1 MMYRVIRS
9 ALKKS
14 IASERK
20 TMPLENELNAICA
33 QLLTSEDLDVSHEL
47 FEKIQRENIVTR
59 ISLQGEKASVRIFAV
74 RQLYL
79 SEITPVL
86 HNFGFNIIDEV
97 AYSIEKEKKAVYINR
112 FNLKLDDPEQIKK
125 AQENIESVVSEALS
139 GEIVTRSKL
148 FSLVYK
154 QNLSIRQV
162 TLLRAVIE
170 YIDQTVLSFNYETIL
185 STLTSYDE
193 ISHLFIHY
201 FSAKFRPSIS
211 GRKQKI
217 KELEVLI
224 EESIKKVPYIMD
236 DKILK
241 ITYALFKDLIRTN
254 YYLDRDSIALKID
267 TQSFSENLKGLQ
279 PNIEA
284 FVYHPEFSGLHLRM
298 SLISRGGLRW
308 SERHE
313 DYRSEVKSLMTT
325 QEGKNSII
333 IPDGAKG
340 GFVIR
345 KEKSEITKEYFTE
358 IYSMFIHNLL
368 DLVDNRVEDKIV
380 HHDDV
385 VAYDGDD
392 SYFVVA
398 ADKGTASMSDVANAI
413 AIERGYWLGDAFAS
427 GGSNGFGHKEL
438 GITAKGSLMST
449 KRFFIEKGVDFYKD
463 TVTVVG
469 IGSMNGDVFGNG
481 MLESKAFKL
490 LAAIS
495 HKEIFIDPDPI
506 PLVAFEERQRLFIS
520 KSGGWSHYNP
530 SLISTGGGIFLRSDK
545 AIELSPEIKKM
556 LPTSK
561 KVMSGEELSRR
572 LLSMKVDLFFNG
584 GVGTYIKGADENNL
598 DIGDKQ
604 NEAVRLDASE
614 LHAEIV
620 CEGGNL
626 GFTQKARIEYALAG
640 GKINIDGID
649 NAAGVDTSDH
659 EVNLKIL
666 LNIIVEKGL
675 VERKE
680 ADKLLQS
687 LTDQVVNMVLWSNYH
702 QALAI
707 SRDEYLSRF
716 YLPDFITTIEI
727 LESQVSIF
735 KRHDFYIPKNEN
747 IRDVITKEGSI
758 VRPVLSSLLSYSKIF
773 VKNQLLE
780 SELLEESFA
789 VEYLFKYFPKSF
801 IGAYEHEISHHPLRR
816 EIMATVI
823 ADIVINLQ
831 GVTFIADYH
840 RLDPERFL
848 IKIKSYLIGNQL
860 FGANDIRYELYRN
873 DYVLHPDKQ
882 YELLNEIEHTLNF
895 STRWMVKYLNDYQ
908 IDAAHLLDYKE
919 KLFEMLGEINANG
932 TKEILPDSPEFN
944 RFFHV
949 IDYLRFAVAAIMIK
963 ENTHHSFEN
972 VAVLFYL
979 IVNEFKILE
988 MINSLDE
995 IEIVSESDK
1004 MLRHQVMQ
1012 FIEFIVVHYTQKIL
1026 AFQRIDE
1033 TPRVAFTSYVENEQE
1048 AFESIKTQIDVFMA
1062 KETKDI
1068 KAITVTVNQL
1078 MASAI

>member
-1 MMYRVIRS
+1 M
-9 ALKKS
+9 K
-14 IASERK
+14 ERK
-20 TMPLENELNAICA
+20 IMPVESELNAICA
-33 QLLTSEDLDVSHEL
+33 QLLTSEDLDVSHAL
-47 FEKIQRENIVTR
+47 FDEIQHEEIVSR
-59 ISLQGEKASVRIFAV
+59 ISLQENNAAVRIFAT

-97 AYSIEKEKKAVYINR
+97 AYTIEKEKKLVYINR
-112 FNLKLDDPEQIKK
+112 FNLQLDDAKRIKK
-125 AQENIESVVSEALS
+125 AQKNIETVLSDALS
-139 GEIVTRSKL
+139 GRVLSRCKL

-154 QNLSIRQV
+154 QNLAIRQIS
-162 TLLRAVIE
+162 LLRALIE
-170 YIDQTVLSFNYETIL
+170 YIDQAVLELNYETVL
-185 STLTSYDE
+185 HTLTSHDE
-193 ISHLFIHY
+193 IAHLFTHY
-201 FSAKFRPSIS
+201 FAMKFKPLVGDR
-211 GRKQKI
+211 QKKLREI
-217 KELEVLI
+217 EGLL
-224 EESIKKVPYIMD
+224 EESIKKVPHIMD

-241 ITYALFKDLIRTN
+241 ITYALLKDLVRTN

-267 TQSFSENLKGLQ
+267 TENFSKNLKGLQ
-279 PNIEA
+279 PKIEA

-298 SLISRGGLRW
+298 SRISRGGLRW

-313 DYRSEVKSLMTT
+313 DYRTEIKSLMVT

-340 GFVIR
+340 GFIIR
-345 KEKSEITKEYFTE
+345 REKSQITKEYFTE
-358 IYSMFIHNLL
+358 IYSAFINDLL
-368 DLVDNRVEDKIV
+368 DLVDNRIEDKIV
-380 HHDDV
+380 RDKEMV
-385 VAYDGDD
+385 VYDGDD
-392 SYFVVA
+392 PYFVVA

-438 GITAKGSLMST
+438 GITAKGAMMST
-449 KRFFIEKGVDFYKD
+449 KRFFIEKGIDFYKD
-463 TVTVVG
+463 TITVVG

-481 MLESKAFKL
+481 MLESKEFKL

-506 PLVAFEERQRLFIS
+506 PMVSFEERKRLFMS
-520 KSGGWSHYNP
+520 KNGGWGEYNK
-530 SLISTGGGIFLRSDK
+530 SLISSGGGVFLRSDK
-545 AIELSPEIKKM
+545 TIELSEPIKKM
-556 LPTSK
+556 LFTSK
-561 KVMSGEELSRR
+561 KVMSGEELSRK
-572 LLSMKVDLFFNG
+572 LLRMKVDLLFNG
-584 GVGTYIKGADENNL
+584 GVGTYIKGSDESNL

-604 NEAVRLDASE
+604 NEAVRLDAKD
-614 LHAEIV
+614 LQAQVV

-626 GFTQKARIEYALAG
+626 GFTQKARIEYALSG

-675 VERKE
+675 LERE
-680 ADKLLQS
+680 ESNKLLQS
-687 LTDQVVNMVLWSNYH
+687 MTDQVVNMVLWSNYH

-707 SRDEYLSRF
+707 SRDERLSRF
-716 YLPDFITTIEI
+716 YLNDFITTIEV
-727 LESQVSIF
+727 LESHVAMF

-747 IRDVITKEGSI
+747 IHEIITKKDTI

-773 VKNQLLE
+773 VKNRLLE
-780 SELLEESFA
+780 GDLLEESFA
-789 VEYLFKYFPKSF
+789 IEYLYKYFPKSF
-801 IGAYEHEISHHPLRR
+801 IGAYEHEITNHPLHR

-831 GVTFIADYH
+831 GATFVADYH
-840 RLDPERFL
+840 KLDPERFL
-848 IKIKSYLIGNQL
+848 LKIKSYLIGNQL
-860 FGANDIRYELYRN
+860 FGANDIRYELYRH
-873 DYVLHPDKQ
+873 DYVIKAEKQ
-882 YELLNEIEHTLNF
+882 YRLLNEIEHTLNF

-919 KLFEMLGEINANG
+919 KLFELLAEINTA
-932 TKEILPDSPEFN
+932 KVEEILPDNPEFN
-944 RFFHV
+944 RFFSV

-972 VAVLFYL
+972 VAILFYL

-988 MINSLDE
+988 MINSLDD
-995 IEIVSESDK
+995 IEIISESDK
-1004 MLRHQVMQ
+1004 ILRHQVMQ
-1012 FIEFIVVHYTQKIL
+1012 FIEFVVVHYTQKIL
-1026 AFQRIDE
+1026 SFQRIDE
-1033 TPRVAFTSYVENEQE
+1033 TPQVAFKSYIENEQDT
-1048 AFESIKTQIDVFMA
+1048 FESIKSQIDMFME
-1062 KETKDI
+1062 KEQKDI